1 MTATPSTSTA
11 TAAPAW
17 VPRRAFRDPDAG
29 FLGGV
34 AAGLSVHLGLSVT
47 WLRVGFVVLSALGG
61 SGVALYAVLW
71 LMVPARQ
78 EAEPSPGLAAAERGG
93 RRTTRR
99 GLADVGPVVAL
110 AALAIGALF
119 VAQVALGTGLVLW
132 VIVLGLGGVA
142 LIWRQADESR
152 REWWRDST
160 GRIDPVRALVG
171 DGGWAAWSRLAIG
184 VLMLLTALVLFALR
198 SGRLSIAVDVLVATA
213 LAVIGL
219 ALMAGPWLVRLLA
232 DLGEERAQ
240 RVRSQE
246 RADVAA
252 HLHDSVLQTLA
263 LIQKNAADPAQVA
276 RLARAQERDLRS
288 WLFEDVAPTGSWSAA
303 LVALAAD
310 VEADHNV
317 AVEVVTV
324 GDLMLDD
331 RTQPVLLATRE
342 AVVNAARHAG
352 AARVDVYAEAT
363 ATALEVF
370 VKDRGRGFDTDS
382 VAADR
387 HGVRGSIIDRMERHG
402 GSARVTS
409 APGEGTE
416 VVLRMPLEEK
426 Q

>member
-1 MTATPSTSTA
+1 MTTTPTDA
-11 TAAPAW
+11 RAW
-17 VPRRAFRDPDAG
+17 QPRRAFREPDKG
-29 FLGGV
+29 YLGGV
-34 AAGLSVHLGLSVT
+34 AAGLSTHLGIAVV
-47 WLRVGFVVLSALGG
+47 WLRAAFVVLTALGG
-61 SGVALYAVLW
+61 SGVVAYALLW
-71 LMVPARQ
+71 LMVPVAP
-78 EAEPSPGLAAAERGG
+78 AVEPAPGIAAAERGG

-99 GLADVGPVVAL
+99 GLADIGPTVAVVAL
-110 AALAIGALF
+110 GIGVLF
-119 VAQVALGTGLVLW
+119 TAQLVIGTGLVLW
-132 VIVLGLGGVA
+132 VLVLGMGGLA

-152 REWWRDST
+152 RERWRDSS

-171 DGGWAAWSRLAIG
+171 GGGWAAWSRLAVG
-184 VLMLLTALVLFALR
+184 VLMLVAALVLFALR
-198 SGRLSIAVDVLVATA
+198 SGRLSIALDVLLAT
-213 LAVIGL
+213 GL
-219 ALMAGPWLVRLLA
+219 GLVGVLLVVGPWLVRLLA

-263 LIQKNAADPAQVA
+263 LIQKNAGDPAQVA

-288 WLFEDVAPTGSWSAA
+288 WLFEDAGPSGSLSAA
-303 LVALAAD
+303 LAALAAD

-317 AVEVVTV
+317 TVEVVTV
-324 GDLMLDD
+324 GDLVLDE

-352 AARVDVYAEAT
+352 APRVDVYAEASPT
-363 ATALEVF
+363 RVEVF
-370 VKDRGRGFDTDS
+370 VKDRGRGFDPDQ

-409 APGEGTE
+409 APGEGAE
-416 VVLRMPLEEK
+416 VALTMPLEDK
-426 Q
+426 P